1 MSDNMAEIIALGC
14 GLVGKFVISKLASH
28 GIPIHTVDLVVP
40 DVIKQNPHV
49 TFQEG
54 DVHNILP
61 DLPKAKIVLNLLP
74 GNIGEQIRL
83 ELIKMGKHV
92 IDLAFTD
99 SEPSIHHHTAILHK
113 SRVIWDVGIAP
124 GLSNMIIKK
133 EYQQDKNIESI
144 TIKVGG
150 NPARPDSVWSY
161 MAPFSP
167 SDVIEEYTRPA
178 RIVSDGQI
186 TTVDALTDLHKIK
199 VEGYGEMEAFL
210 TDGLRSLLNTN
221 IAPNMRE
228 YTVRW
233 PGHIQK
239 WLSERDRLS
248 ESDLIEAWKFDTS
261 KDEFTWMEIK
271 ITGKEESIVWKV
283 VDSGMD
289 GHSSMARTTGLVTVA
304 CTLELL
310 EMYNTHPEGVKS
322 GVYAP
327 EDLSV
332 ESIERVIKYLRDE
345 SVSVERELIV

>member
-14 GLVGKFVISKLASH
+14 GLVGKFVISKLSSH

-40 DVIKQNPHV
+40 DVIKQNPLI
-49 TFQEG
+49 TFHEG
-54 DVHNILP
+54 DVHKILP
-61 DLPKAKIVLNLLP
+61 KLPNAKIVLNLLP
-74 GNIGEQIRL
+74 GNIGEKIRL

-99 SEPSIHHHTAILHK
+99 SEPSIHHDTAILNN

-124 GLSNMIIKK
+124 GLSNMIIKR
-133 EYQQDKNIESI
+133 EHQRDKNIESI

-150 NPARPDSVWSY
+150 NPAQPDSVWSY

-186 TTVDALTDLHKIK
+186 TTVEALTDLHRIK

-239 WLSERDRLS
+239 WLSEKDTLS

-271 ITGKEESIVWKV
+271 ITGKEESVVWKV
-283 VDSGMD
+283 IDSGMD

-310 EMYNTHPEGVKS
+310 EMYNTHQERIKP

-332 ESIERVIKYLRDE
+332 ESIERIIQYLRDE